1 VVLQNLE
8 LILLEACAALEQL
21 AEHLLE
27 ELEATLIGRLARPTV
42 ASQTPAAPLVPI
54 TPAASVSPGSAP
66 TSVFDTPAH
75 TPLFQHEREVDEAAA
90 GARLVRSLLYSFC
103 RGPLP
108 LLSFH
113 FTLMCRGAMFGH
125 VYIFEMMGL

>member
-27 ELEATLIGRLARPTV
+27 ELEATLIGRLGRPTV
-42 ASQTPAAPLVPI
+42 ASQTPAV
-54 TPAASVSPGSAP
+54 SVSAGSGPSAA
-66 TSVFDTPAH
+66 FDTPAH

-90 GARLVRSLLYSFC
+90 GARLVRSHCSFC
-103 RGPLP
+103 HVPLP
-108 LLSFH
+108 HSSCQL
-113 FTLMCRGAMFGH
+113 TLMCGF
-125 VYIFEMMGL
+125 ICL